1 MRMDATLS
9 PGVRLSTRPATSIA
23 MKASRS
29 EFLSIRGLRYH
40 VRHWGSADAPKL
52 FMLHG
57 WMDVSAS
64 FQFVVDCL
72 QKDWH
77 VIAPD
82 WRGFGLTE
90 FAHADTYWFADYTGD
105 LDAILQ
111 HYAPDEAVQL
121 VGHSMGA
128 NVGTSYAGVRPQ
140 RIARLVNL
148 EGVGMA
154 ASRSEQA
161 PRRIEKWLDELR
173 APPVMRSYGSQA
185 EVAARL
191 QKTNPRLT
199 DERAAFLSGHWA
211 SETAPGVWNILGDPA
226 HKGISPHLYRLDE
239 VLACWARITAPT
251 LYIEATE
258 TDMARWMGAKDSAR
272 LEIDRRIAT
281 IPDVTTRMIENAG
294 HMLHHDQPAV
304 LARLIEDFLG

>member
-1 MRMDATLS
+1 
-9 PGVRLSTRPATSIA
+9 

-29 EFLSIRGLRYH
+29 EFLTIRGLRYH

-72 QKDWH
+72 QEEWH

-82 WRGFGLTE
+82 WRGFGLTDCSG
-90 FAHADTYWFADYTGD
+90 ADTYWFADYIGD
-105 LDAILQ
+105 LEAIVD
-111 HYAPDEAVQL
+111 HYSPDEAIRL

-128 NVGTSYAGVRPQ
+128 NVSTSYAGVRPQ
-140 RIARLVNL
+140 RIGQLVNL

-161 PRRIEKWLDELR
+161 PRRIAKWLDELR
-173 APPVMRSYGSQA
+173 SPPAMRSYASQA

-191 QKTNPRLT
+191 QKTNPLR
-199 DERAAFLSGHWA
+199 
-211 SETAPGVWNILGDPA
+211 PLGQ
-226 HKGISPHLYRLDE
+226 R
-239 VLACWARITAPT
+239 
-251 LYIEATE
+251 
-258 TDMARWMGAKDSAR
+258 DSAR
-272 LEIDRRIAT
+272 PLENPGRPGAQGHQSAPVPARRSACLLGA
-281 IPDVTTRMIENAG
+281 DHRV
-294 HMLHHDQPAV
+294 DAV
-304 LARLIEDFLG
+304 CRSHRNRHGTLDGRERQRPP